1 MYMTCPA
8 VPATAQV
15 QRKKDS
21 YATLRRK
28 ISLGCPKSEGEKI
41 WRGPYVT
48 AEMSITVGLSTM
60 AREAPELKYRRKT
73 PALLAETF
81 DIHVVLIVQVVS
93 VEYRTARPE
102 TNPNE
107 VKAGDHRTD
116 DPLTTHYAANTTV
129 RLERVPL
136 GERARWSN

>member
-1 MYMTCPA
+1 M
-8 VPATAQV
+8 
-15 QRKKDS
+15 
-21 YATLRRK
+21 
-28 ISLGCPKSEGEKI
+28 PK
-41 WRGPYVT
+41 
-48 AEMSITVGLSTM
+48 
-60 AREAPELKYRRKT
+60 
-73 PALLAETF
+73 AETF
-81 DIHVVLIVQVVS
+81 DIHVVLYVNFVPPSESIVQVVS

-136 GERARWSN
+136 GERVGLNPPECTLSCWVTEV